1 MLTTE
6 KHSLLHY
13 LMPRSRT
20 LVLSALLADPAKKWH
35 LRALARETGLSA
47 PTIQQETH
55 NLSDAGIILREQ
67 SGNRVYFRANRNCP
81 IYPELKML
89 VLKTVGLADVLRDA
103 LSPLADRIE
112 LAYIYGSFAEGE
124 ASTESDVD
132 LMVVGYLGLKDI
144 AGPIAKAGRE
154 LSREVNPTVYG
165 TEEYKDRLRETDS
178 FVARVHRGTKI
189 MLLGD
194 SDELA

>member
-1 MLTTE
+1 
-6 KHSLLHY
+6 
-13 LMPRSRT
+13 MPRSRT

-47 PTIQQETH
+47 PTIQQETL

-67 SGNRVYFRANRNCP
+67 SGNRVYFRANRKCP
-81 IYPELKML
+81 IYPDLKML
-89 VLKTVGLADVLRDA
+89 ILKTVGLADVLRDA

-112 LAYIYGSFAEGE
+112 LAYIYGSFAEGA

-132 LMVVGYLGLKDI
+132 LMVVGHLGLKDI

-154 LSREVNPTVYG
+154 LAREVNPTVYG
-165 TEEYKDRLRETDS
+165 ANEYKDRLREADS

-189 MLLGD
+189 TLLGD